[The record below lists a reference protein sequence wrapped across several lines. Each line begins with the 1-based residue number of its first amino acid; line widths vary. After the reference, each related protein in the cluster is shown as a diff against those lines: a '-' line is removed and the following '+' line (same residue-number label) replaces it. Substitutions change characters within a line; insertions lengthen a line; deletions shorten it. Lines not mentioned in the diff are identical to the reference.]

1 MKVTYHGQSCFIL
14 EHDGHRIIIDPFL
27 SGNDK
32 AVIQPEDVEVSYVLL
47 THGHADHVL
56 DAEPIARKNNAT
68 IIAPNELATYYGTK
82 GLNVHP
88 LHIGGKHDF
97 PFGRVKLTLAFHGS
111 GIEEGNAFR
120 YVGPPVGF
128 LITMGG
134 KTVYHAGDTGLFGDM
149 KTVIGALND
158 IDVALLPIGDNFTM
172 GPEDA
177 LIAAEWVGAKH
188 VIPMHYNTFPLINQD
203 ADQFVRDLDAKG
215 IKGIRLNIGDSAEF

>member
-14 EHDGHRIIIDPFL
+14 EHDEHRIIVDPFL

-32 AVIQPEDVEVSYVLL
+32 AVISSDDVDVSYVLL
-47 THGHADHVL
+47 THGHGDHVL
-56 DAEPIARKNNAT
+56 DAEAIARKNNAT
-68 IIAPNELATYYGTK
+68 IIAPNELAGFYGAK

-88 LHIGGKHDF
+88 LGTGGKFDF
-97 PFGRVKLTLAFHGS
+97 PFGRVKVTLAFHGS
-111 GIEEGNAFR
+111 GIETENGLV

-149 KTVIGALND
+149 KILGELNQ

-172 GPEDA
+172 GPDDA
-177 LIAAEWVGAKH
+177 LIASEWLRAKT
-188 VIPMHYNTFPLINQD
+188 VIPMHYNTFPLIAQD
-203 ADQFVRDLDAKG
+203 GDAFVHDLKSKG
-215 IKGIRLNIGDSAEF
+215 IAGIALKIGEMAQF

>member
-1 MKVTYHGQSCFIL
+1 MKVTYHGQACFIL
-14 EHDGHRIIIDPFL
+14 EHDGHKIIIDPFL

-32 AVIQPEDVEVSYVLL
+32 AVIGPDEVDVSYVLL

-68 IIAPNELATYYGTK
+68 IIAPNELAGYYASK
-82 GLNVHP
+82 GLTVHP
-88 LHIGGKHDF
+88 LGIGGKHDF
-97 PFGRVKLTLAFHGS
+97 PFGSVKVTLAFHGS
-111 GIEEGNAFR
+111 GIETENGLV

-134 KTVYHAGDTGLFGDM
+134 KTIYHAGDTGLFGDM
-149 KTVIGALND
+149 KTVIGDLHN

-177 LIAAEWVGAKH
+177 LVAAEWTGAKT
-188 VIPMHYNTFPLINQD
+188 VIPMHYNTFPLIAQD
-203 ADQFVRDLDAKG
+203 GDQFARDLEAKG
-215 IKGIRLNIGDSAEF
+215 IHGIALKIGETAEF

>member
-1 MKVTYHGQSCFIL
+1 MKLTYQGQSCFII
-14 EHDGHRIIIDPFL
+14 EGGGHSLIIDPFL

-32 AVIQPEDVEVSYVLL
+32 ATIVPDDVNVSYVLL
-47 THGHADHVL
+47 THGHGDHVL
-56 DAEPIARKNNAT
+56 DAESIARRNNAT
-68 IIAPNELATYYGTK
+68 IIAPNELAGYYGSK

-111 GIEEGNAFR
+111 GMETEDGLL

-128 LITMGG
+128 LLTLDG
-134 KTVYHAGDTGLFGDM
+134 KTIYHAGDTGLFGDM
-149 KTVIGALND
+149 KIIGELND

-177 LIAAEWVGAKH
+177 LIAAEWVKAKN
-188 VIPMHYNTFPLINQD
+188 VIPMHYNTFPLIAQD
-203 ADQFVRDLDAKG
+203 GDQFVKDLKSKSINGQALK
-215 IKGIRLNIGDSAEF
+215 IGQTAEF